1 MQLRM
6 NGVRVV
12 LMLVV
17 ASVAVMFVA
26 CGGKQQSAGSLTG
39 KIEVV
44 SIPNELDILC
54 KNDYAEQNFCGVGS
68 GTSTS
73 ESMARQIAAQ
83 EARGNLALTVQADV
97 SGRVGMWA
105 ANDPNGKD
113 LSTAAHN
120 SVSDINTQLRNIRT
134 QSTRTEFNPSTKQYT
149 SHMLLTTS
157 RNEALEAA
165 KQAMLANEELARLAR
180 SLNVALNVEHML
192 GINTPR

>member
-6 NGVRVV
+6 NGIRVV

-17 ASVAVMFVA
+17 ASMAVMFVA
-26 CGGKQQSAGSLTG
+26 CGGKQRNMTG
-39 KIEVV
+39 RMEIV
-44 SIPNELDILC
+44 SIQNELDMLC
-54 KNDYAEQNFCGVGS
+54 NNEYAEQNFCGIGS

-83 EARGNLALTVQADV
+83 EARANLALSVQTDV
-97 SGRVGMWA
+97 SGRVGIWA
-105 ANDPNGKD
+105 ANDPSGEA

-134 QSTRTEFNPSTKQYT
+134 QSTRTEFNPTTKQFT
-149 SHMLLTTS
+149 AHILLTTS

-165 KQAMLANEELARLAR
+165 KQAMLANEELAKLAR

-192 GINTPR
+192 GINIPR